1 MILNYSKILS
11 ILTFASLATIS
22 AIFAV
27 PAFAETNPY
36 LACADCNDTS
46 SSNSIITIK
55 TDQPSYNYGDT
66 VTLTGHVTNPQ
77 DSTVLTLRA
86 FNPSQNLIKIEQ
98 ILLVPDGSFSISF
111 HITGPNWSSAGK
123 YTIEAR
129 SGLISPVTTTFYFTG
144 VTGTTTISQQTTQA
158 STIPQLTNQPSST
171 ASPTMSTIP
180 STQPTPPTPIP
191 TPPPSPEKIPNWVK
205 AIFGYYAQGN
215 LSDDDLVKALQFL
228 IQQGIIKVQ
237 P

>member
-1 MILNYSKILS
+1 
-11 ILTFASLATIS
+11 
-22 AIFAV
+22 
-27 PAFAETNPY
+27 

-55 TDQPSYNYGDT
+55 TDQSSYNYGDT
-66 VTLTGHVTNPQ
+66 VVLTGHVTNPP

-98 ILLVPDGSFSISF
+98 ILLVPDGTFSETF
-111 HITGPNWSSAGK
+111 HITGPIWTSAGK

-129 SGLISPVTTTFYFTG
+129 SGLVSPVTTTFYFTG
-144 VTGTTTISQQTTQA
+144 VTGTTAISQQTTQA

-171 ASPTMSTIP
+171 TSSTMPTIP
-180 STQPTPPTPIP
+180 STQPIVPTPIP
-191 TPPPSPEKIPNWVK
+191 TPPPSPVNSTTIPTTHEKIPNWVK

-215 LSDDDLVKALQFL
+215 LSDDDLIQALQFL

-237 P
+237 

>member
-1 MILNYSKILS
+1 L
-11 ILTFASLATIS
+11 
-22 AIFAV
+22 

-46 SSNSIITIK
+46 SNNSIITIK
-55 TDQPSYNYGDT
+55 SDQSSYNYGDT

-86 FNPSQNLIKIEQ
+86 FNPGQNLIKIEQ
-98 ILLVPDGSFSISF
+98 ILLSPDGTFNMAFHVTGSI
-111 HITGPNWSSAGK
+111 WSSAGK

-129 SGLISPVTTTFYFTG
+129 SGLIPPVTTTFYYTG
-144 VTGTTTISQQTTQA
+144 VTGTTPVSQQTTQA
-158 STIPQLTNQPSST
+158 SSIPQPTNQPTSTSSVT
-171 ASPTMSTIP
+171 LPTIP

-191 TPPPSPEKIPNWVK
+191 TPPPSPAKIPNWVK
-205 AIFGYYAQGN
+205 GIFGMYAQGQ
-215 LSDDDLVKALQFL
+215 LSDNDLVQALQFL
-228 IQQGIIKVQ
+228 IKQGIINVS